1 MNLKSLLSLLSALV
15 LCFLALPG
23 GGHPAPEGRSS
34 RLPPP
39 PDPRRVV
46 TLAPSLTEIVYA
58 LGQEHRL
65 AGVSQD
71 SDFPEGAKTLPKVGS
86 YVQPDLERILALQP
100 DLCLGATDSTPAPLV
115 ARLEDLKVPV
125 LLVHPR
131 SLDEVV
137 RTVEHIGRVLG
148 AEARA
153 DSLAAELRERL
164 RRVRERVATAPVR
177 PRVFFQIGV
186 TPLVAVG
193 EGTFIHELIVTA
205 GGRNMIKGPA
215 PYPQVGLEQVLAGRP
230 EVIIVTTM
238 ARGVDMERVLAG
250 WRSYPALPAVRL
262 RRVHVVDSDIFDR
275 PGPRLVE
282 GLEIL
287 ARLLHP
293 ELWASEGKVVGGER
307 PQGPLGP
314 LPSPTGRAGPEL
326 SSRRSSVETR
336 SIPGRCLG
344 R

>member
-1 MNLKSLLSLLSALV
+1 
-15 LCFLALPG
+15 
-23 GGHPAPEGRSS
+23 
-34 RLPPP
+34 
-39 PDPRRVV
+39 
-46 TLAPSLTEIVYA
+46 
-58 LGQEHRL
+58 
-65 AGVSQD
+65 
-71 SDFPEGAKTLPKVGS
+71 VGS
-86 YVQPDLERILALQP
+86 YVQPDLERNLALQP
-100 DLCLGATDSTPAPLV
+100 DLCLGTTDGTPAPLV

-131 SLDEVV
+131 SLEEVV
-137 RTVEHIGRVLG
+137 LTVEHIGRVLG

-153 DSLAAELRERL
+153 DSLAAELRERI
-164 RRVRERVATAPVR
+164 RRVRERVAAAPTR

-238 ARGVDMERVLAG
+238 AKGVDMDRVLAG
-250 WRSYPALPAVRL
+250 WQSYPALPAVRR
-262 RRVHVVDSDIFDR
+262 RRVHAVDSDLFDR

-282 GLEIL
+282 GLETL

-293 ELWASEGKVVGGER
+293 ELGASDGNAHGPDGAAPEDEKPPLEGANPPLQHKVGGRR
-307 PQGPLGP
+307 PPLMGIF
-314 LPSPTGRAGPEL
+314 T
-326 SSRRSSVETR
+326 
-336 SIPGRCLG
+336 
-344 R
+344 